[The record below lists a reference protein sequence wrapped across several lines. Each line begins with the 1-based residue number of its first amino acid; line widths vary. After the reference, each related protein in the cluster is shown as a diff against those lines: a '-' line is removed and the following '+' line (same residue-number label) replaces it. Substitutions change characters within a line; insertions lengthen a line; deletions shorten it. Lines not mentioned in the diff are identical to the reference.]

1 MCISLISTAHPDYP
15 FILLSNRDEF
25 LNRPTARADWWD
37 SPNQHVL
44 GGRDLQRQIQGT
56 WLAITRDGRIANLTN
71 FRDEGVEV
79 SRDKSRGGLVNS
91 YVITPPHADP
101 GDESFI
107 RSLVDDFGIHDVGG
121 FTLLF
126 GRLRKPNDGNTTG
139 LGMISN
145 RTESSA
151 DTKRICTKL
160 GQTNGLS
167 NSHYG
172 DLTWPKVVHGEQLL
186 KQAIGASVSRQDDMD
201 KFVESLFDILSV
213 DTLPRPEQNEPW
225 QSYTRQLRNS
235 ILIPPFGGEDIENK
249 SADKIAAANG
259 TSTPDHSNVTVGEG
273 AYGTQR
279 QTVILVS
286 TEGGVTFIERSLHEG
301 KRVEPDISDRDR
313 RFEFKI
319 DGWED

>member
-15 FILLSNRDEF
+15 FILLNNRDEF
-25 LNRPTARADWWD
+25 LNRPTARADWWN
-37 SPNQHVL
+37 SPSQHVL
-44 GGRDLQRQIQGT
+44 GGRDLQRQIRGT
-56 WLAITRDGRIANLTN
+56 WLAITRDGRMANLTN

-91 YVITPPHADP
+91 YVTTPPHSDSD
-101 GDESFI
+101 DESFI
-107 RSLVDDFGIHDVGG
+107 RSLVDDFGIQDVGG

-126 GRLRKPNDGNTTG
+126 GRLRKPKDGKVTG
-139 LGMISN
+139 LGVISN

-151 DTKRICTKL
+151 DTERICTEVD
-160 GQTNGLS
+160 QTNGLS

-172 DLTWPKVVHGEQLL
+172 DSSWPKVVHGEQLL
-186 KQAIGASVSRQDDMD
+186 SQAIKASVSRKDDED
-201 KFVESLFDILSV
+201 QFFESLFDILSV
-213 DTLPRPEQNEPW
+213 DTLPRPQHNEPW

-235 ILIPPFGGEDIENK
+235 IFIPPFGGDDVEKKPAKQIV
-249 SADKIAAANG
+249 AANS
-259 TSTPDHSNVTVGEG
+259 TSTPDHSSITVGEG

-286 TEGGVTFIERSLHEG
+286 TEGEVTFIERSLHDG
-301 KRVEPDISDRDR
+301 KDVEPEISDRDR
-313 RFEFKI
+313 TFKFKI